1 MLDFKR
7 PSDFRLACQEEKPEL
22 KIALKY
28 GLLITSV
35 VVVWV
40 VVARFLFPIDPKSS
54 LNVLAP
60 VIFNV
65 AEILA
70 ILFGIRARQRQSSGE
85 LNFKQGTKTGLSI
98 AFVYA
103 LSSCLFFFLLFVFV
117 GRKLMANEPMAQTR
131 PMWQVALLAYAGLFF
146 GALIFGLIYSAIISF
161 VLVRRRLLR
170 H

>member
-1 MLDFKR
+1 M
-7 PSDFRLACQEEKPEL
+7 

-28 GLLITSV
+28 GLLITLV

-65 AEILA
+65 AEVLA
-70 ILFGIRARQRQSSGE
+70 ILFGIRAIQRESGGE

>member
-1 MLDFKR
+1 MR
-7 PSDFRLACQEEKPEL
+7 
-22 KIALKY
+22 IALKY
-28 GLLITSV
+28 GLLITLV

-40 VVARFLFPIDPKSS
+40 VVARFLFPVGPKSS

-60 VIFNV
+60 VIFNL

-70 ILFGIRARQRQSSGE
+70 ILFGIRARQRESSDE
-85 LNFKQGTKTGLSI
+85 LNFKEGTKTGLSI

-117 GRKLMANEPMAQTR
+117 GSKLMASEPMAQTR

-161 VLVRRRLLR
+161 VLVRRRQV
-170 H
+170 